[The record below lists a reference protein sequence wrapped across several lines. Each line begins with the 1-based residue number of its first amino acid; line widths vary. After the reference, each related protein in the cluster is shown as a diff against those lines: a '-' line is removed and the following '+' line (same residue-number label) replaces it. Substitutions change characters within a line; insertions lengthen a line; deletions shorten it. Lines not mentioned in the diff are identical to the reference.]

1 MICNFFY
8 LLFYLTL
15 QIEMAEA
22 FRAEGKIYV
31 VVFVVLLLL
40 FSLFYYMFRI
50 ERKINK
56 IEQKKE

>member
-1 MICNFFY
+1 MIFNLFY
-8 LLFYLTL
+8 LLFCLTL
-15 QIEMAEA
+15 QIEMAET

-40 FSLFYYMFRI
+40 FALFYYMFRI